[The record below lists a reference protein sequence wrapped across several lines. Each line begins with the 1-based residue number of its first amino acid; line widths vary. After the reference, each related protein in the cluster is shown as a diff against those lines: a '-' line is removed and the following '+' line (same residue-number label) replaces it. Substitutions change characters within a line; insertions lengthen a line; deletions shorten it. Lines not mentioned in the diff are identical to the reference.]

1 MAIKNERIV
10 VGNVGR
16 VYELRKV
23 GKDDRSVIDFSVA
36 CTPRKRNADTN
47 EWEDGDT
54 IWSNC
59 TAWGTLADNIAET
72 WNPGD
77 PVIVVG
83 RAEMKSGY
91 TNKDGEEVPARE
103 ILVVEFGG
111 HENSRFSSTSNRESS
126 ASKAAPV
133 RKATPAAKPA
143 PAKKAVAPADDE
155 LTLDDDFDGDDD
167 LPF

>member
-1 MAIKNERIV
+1 MAIKNERLI

-23 GKDDRSVIDFSVA
+23 GKDNRSVVDFSVA
-36 CTPRKRNADTN
+36 CTPRKRNPDTN

-77 PVIVVG
+77 PVIIIG
-83 RAEMKSGY
+83 RADMKSGY
-91 TNKDGEEVPARE
+91 TNKDGEEVPPRE

-111 HENSRFSSTSNRESS
+111 HENSRYSSTVNKDSSNSS
-126 ASKAAPV
+126 AKPAAKKAATKPAAKAAPV
-133 RKATPAAKPA
+133 
-143 PAKKAVAPADDE
+143 PADDE
-155 LTLDDDFDGDDD
+155 LTLDGIDDD
-167 LPF
+167 DELPF

>member
-1 MAIKNERIV
+1 MAIKNERII

-23 GKDDRSVIDFSVA
+23 GKDDRSVVDFSVA
-36 CTPRKRNADTN
+36 CTPRRRNADTQ

-77 PVIVVG
+77 PVIIVG
-83 RAEMKSGY
+83 RTEMKSGY
-91 TNKDGEEVPARE
+91 TNKEGEEVPPRE
-103 ILVVEFGG
+103 VVILEFGG
-111 HENSRFSSTSNRESS
+111 HENSRYSSTVNKDSS
-126 ASKAAPV
+126 SKAPAAK
-133 RKATPAAKPA
+133 KAAPAAKPA